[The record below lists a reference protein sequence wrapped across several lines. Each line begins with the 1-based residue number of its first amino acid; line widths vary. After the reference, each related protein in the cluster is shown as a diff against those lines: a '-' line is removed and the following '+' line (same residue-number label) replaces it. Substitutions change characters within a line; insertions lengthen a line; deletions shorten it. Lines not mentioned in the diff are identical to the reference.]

1 MIFGLL
7 KYIFPFWQIFYKISA
22 NFFDSDLSDEEKRGI
37 KVMML
42 GIKNDYLNV
51 MSRYKSNK
59 DVNYEDLT
67 EFKNSQ

>member
-1 MIFGLL
+1 
-7 KYIFPFWQIFYKISA
+7 
-22 NFFDSDLSDEEKRGI
+22 
-37 KVMML
+37 MML

-67 EFKNSQ
+67 EFKNTQ